1 MTYNGKTRLGK
12 DEVNITLNMETN
24 SFEDLSGTSS
34 SGESVEQR
42 LAKIELVV
50 ADFLKTPFVKELV
63 NAAPV
68 KSPIRKTNT
77 ILKNPNFQKA
87 LELWEFIEQYDVKDK
102 KEVNDSHEKVD
113 EEKTKNRMDMAFFL
127 DYVILNESDSNKTFK
142 EDKINRYALRKLIDD
157 FIINNRKY
165 SEKEFKKILNEE
177 FKLAHEKE
185 LKTDKEI
192 IKKFKGLLKGY
203 RKNKQDAFAYLR

>member
-1 MTYNGKTRLGK
+1 M
-12 DEVNITLNMETN
+12 
-24 SFEDLSGTSS
+24 
-34 SGESVEQR
+34 
-42 LAKIELVV
+42 
-50 ADFLKTPFVKELV
+50 
-63 NAAPV
+63 
-68 KSPIRKTNT
+68 
-77 ILKNPNFQKA
+77 
-87 LELWEFIEQYDVKDK
+87 WEFIEQYDVKDK

-185 LKTDKEI
+185 LKTDNEI
-192 IKKFKGLLKGY
+192 IKKFKGLLKEY

>member
-1 MTYNGKTRLGK
+1 MTYNGKTKLGK

-50 ADFLKTPFVKELV
+50 ADFLKTPFVKELSC
-63 NAAPV
+63 AAPV

-113 EEKTKNRMDMAFFL
+113 DEKTKNRMDMAFFL

-142 EDKINRYALRKLIDD
+142 EDKINRYALRKLIND
-157 FIINNRKY
+157 FMINNRKY
-165 SEKEFKKILNEE
+165 SEKEFKKILTEE

-203 RKNKQDAFAYLR
+203 RKNKQDAFACLR